1 VAILCESLCETP
13 AETLGAADDY
23 NCSCRHLHTPLFINR
38 IRVPPMRVLFIGGTG
53 LISSGCIAATEAAGH
68 ELWLLNRG
76 HSNLLPASIPAERT
90 ITADATD
97 PQALRE
103 ALRGH
108 EFDTVVQWVGFKP
121 DHVAQDVETF
131 ASAGQYVFI
140 SSASVYQKPSSHW
153 LITEQT
159 PLSNPVWLYA
169 QEKIACERVL
179 REAHAATGFPMT
191 IIRPSHT
198 YGPSQIPILI
208 GSWDKPFTI
217 VDRMRRGGK
226 IIVTGDG
233 TSLWTLTHNTDF
245 AKGLVGLFG
254 QPAAIGEDFH
264 ITSDEALEW
273 NQVYELLGEAAGVE
287 LDILHVP
294 SDAIVAIEPEQTGS
308 LFGDKIHSSV
318 FDNSKLRSVVP
329 DFQATVPFSEG
340 IKETIAWFDADPS
353 RQAIDH
359 TANELW
365 DRIVSVYTDALRL
378 VAE

>member
-1 VAILCESLCETP
+1 
-13 AETLGAADDY
+13 
-23 NCSCRHLHTPLFINR
+23 
-38 IRVPPMRVLFIGGTG
+38 MRVLFIGGTG

-76 HSNLLPASIPAERT
+76 YSRLLPASVPPERT
-90 ITADATD
+90 ITADAND

-121 DHVAQDVETF
+121 EHVAQDVETF

-159 PLSNPVWLYA
+159 PLSNPVWVYA
-169 QEKIACERVL
+169 QEKIACETVL

-191 IIRPSHT
+191 IVRPSHT

-217 VDRMRRGGK
+217 IDRMRRGGK

-294 SDAIVAIEPEQTGS
+294 SEAIVAAEPEQLGS

-359 TANELW
+359 AANELW

>member
-1 VAILCESLCETP
+1 
-13 AETLGAADDY
+13 
-23 NCSCRHLHTPLFINR
+23 
-38 IRVPPMRVLFIGGTG
+38 MRVLFIGGTG

-76 HSNLLPASIPAERT
+76 RSNLLPASVPPERT
-90 ITADATD
+90 ITADASD
-97 PQALRE
+97 PQGLRE

-121 DHVAQDVETF
+121 EHVAQDVETF

-159 PLSNPVWLYA
+159 PLSNPVWAYA
-169 QEKIACERVL
+169 QEKIACEQVL

-191 IIRPSHT
+191 IVRPSHT

-217 VDRMRRGGK
+217 IDRMRRGGK

-264 ITSDEALEW
+264 ITSDEALAW

-294 SDAIVAIEPEQTGS
+294 SEAIVVAEPEQTGS

-329 DFQATVPFSEG
+329 GFQATVPFSEG

-353 RQAIDH
+353 RQTIDH
-359 TANELW
+359 AANELW

>member
-1 VAILCESLCETP
+1 
-13 AETLGAADDY
+13 
-23 NCSCRHLHTPLFINR
+23 
-38 IRVPPMRVLFIGGTG
+38 MRVLFIGGTG

-76 HSNLLPASIPAERT
+76 HSNLLPASVPPGRT

-121 DHVAQDVETF
+121 DHVAQDIETF

-217 VDRMRRGGK
+217 IDRMRRGGK

-294 SDAIVAIEPEQTGS
+294 SDAIVALEPEQTGS

>member
-1 VAILCESLCETP
+1 
-13 AETLGAADDY
+13 
-23 NCSCRHLHTPLFINR
+23 
-38 IRVPPMRVLFIGGTG
+38 MRVLFIGGTG

-76 HSNLLPASIPAERT
+76 HSSLLPANIPRERT

-121 DHVAQDVETF
+121 EHVEKDVETF

-159 PLSNPVWLYA
+159 PLSNPVWVYA
-169 QEKIACERVL
+169 QEKIACETVL

-191 IIRPSHT
+191 IVRPSHT

-217 VDRMRRGGK
+217 IDRMRRGGN

-294 SDAIVAIEPEQTGS
+294 SEAIVAAEPEQLGS

-365 DRIVSVYTDALRL
+365 DRIVSVYADALRL

>member
-1 VAILCESLCETP
+1 
-13 AETLGAADDY
+13 
-23 NCSCRHLHTPLFINR
+23 
-38 IRVPPMRVLFIGGTG
+38 MRVLFIGGTG

-76 HSNLLPASIPAERT
+76 HSSLLPASIPPERT

-121 DHVAQDVETF
+121 EHVAQDVETF

-159 PLSNPVWLYA
+159 PLSNPVWVYA

-191 IIRPSHT
+191 IIRPTHT

-217 VDRMRRGGK
+217 IDRMRRGGK
-226 IIVTGDG
+226 IIVSGDG

-294 SDAIVAIEPEQTGS
+294 SEAIVAAEPEQTGS

-359 TANELW
+359 AANELW
-365 DRIVSVYTDALRL
+365 DRIVSVYTDALRR
-378 VAE
+378 VSD